1 MAYQDALS
9 GESISVAEL
18 FKFTLKDAT
27 EVFFT
32 SFEEDITFDSD
43 LYAAGVIWRTRSIK
57 DIDMSV
63 GEITVTVP
71 ADDSYFDTDDVLNLR
86 ILDYAT
92 LEIYQVDRDNL
103 ANYRLNFKGVMS
115 TVNINDEVLE
125 MVIRNNLN
133 LLKNLMPR
141 RKYSEGCPHAFGDT
155 ECTLIIDSLKV
166 SSTTEAGSDTIT
178 IVDTALTEDDNYWRG
193 GYVEMT
199 SGSDSGLKRE
209 VKAFTAAT
217 DTVDLLRPF
226 PNTTLGE
233 TYDIF
238 PHCEKN
244 FDRCDV
250 DFANSIHFG
259 GFQNIPRPEEVL
271 L

>member
-1 MAYQDALS
+1 VAYKDGLS
-9 GESISVAEL
+9 GEAINVAEL

-27 EVFFT
+27 EIFFT
-32 SFEEDITFDSD
+32 SFEEDIIFLTDT
-43 LYAAGVIWRTRSIK
+43 YNAGVIWRTRSLK

-63 GEITVTVP
+63 GEIKVTIP
-71 ADDSYFDTDDVLNLR
+71 ADDTYFDTDDILNLR

-103 ANYRLNFKGVMS
+103 ANYRLNFKGVIS
-115 TVNINDEVLE
+115 TVNINDEIIE
-125 MVIRNNLN
+125 MTVRNNLN

-141 RKYSEGCPHAFGDT
+141 RKYSEGCPWAFGDSN
-155 ECTLIIDSLKV
+155 CTLTLSGLKV
-166 SSTTEAGSDTIT
+166 SSTTEAGSDTDT
-178 IVDTALTEDDNYWRG
+178 IVDTALTEADHYWRG

-199 SGSDSGLKRE
+199 SGTDSGLKRE
-209 VKAFTAAT
+209 VKSFTAAT
-217 DTVDLLRPF
+217 DTVELLRPF

-233 TYDIF
+233 TYDIY

-244 FDRCDV
+244 YTRCDT
-250 DFANSIHFG
+250 DFSNSDHFG
-259 GFQNIPRPEEVL
+259 GFQHIPRPEEVL